1 MTSRPLHLGAEW
13 IRAVG
18 QEADVVMSS
27 RVRLARN
34 MSDLPFPN
42 SATPA
47 QKREVMGLLQQAMTD
62 GSIEPSFSEPNPEA
76 RLLWIDL
83 TQISPTERAMLY
95 ERHLISK
102 QHAKGDEP
110 RAALISA
117 PDEWLSVMINEEDH
131 LRMQVMRSGL
141 ALSEAFEKINTVDDA
156 VEARVAYAFS
166 PKFGHLTACPTNVGT
181 GIRVS
186 VMLHLPALR
195 LVGEMD
201 KVRRAAKAMNLAVR
215 GFYGEGSEAAG
226 DIYQISNQTTLGRS
240 ETDILHDF
248 ERQIVPQV
256 IDYERAAREALL
268 RKRRVMFE
276 DKAHRALGLLR
287 SARLLATEEAL
298 HALSL
303 VRLGLH
309 TRVLT
314 GVDANVV
321 NQLVLL
327 VQPAHLQRS
336 VARDLDQG
344 ERREAR
350 AMMCRERLTGG

>member
-1 MTSRPLHLGAEW
+1 MNTGPLHLGAEW

-34 MSDLPFPN
+34 LADLPFPN
-42 SATPA
+42 SASA
-47 QKREVMGLLQQAMTD
+47 EQKRETMRLLRQATTD
-62 GSIEPSFSEPNPEA
+62 ESVDPSFGEPAPDA
-76 RLLWIDL
+76 RLLWVDL
-83 TQISPTERAMLY
+83 TQVSPTERAMLY

-110 RAALISA
+110 RAVLISA

-141 ALSEAFEKINTVDDA
+141 ALSEAFERINRVDDA
-156 VEARVAYAFS
+156 IEARVPYAFN
-166 PKFGHLTACPTNVGT
+166 PRFGYLTACPTNVGT

-201 KVRRAAKAMNLAVR
+201 KVRRAAKSMNLAVR

-226 DIYQISNQTTLGRS
+226 DIYQISNQTTVGRP
-240 ETDILHDF
+240 ERDILQDF

-256 IDYERAAREALL
+256 IEYERTAREALL

-276 DKAHRALGLLR
+276 DKAHRALALLR

-309 TRVLT
+309 TRVLS
-314 GVDANVV
+314 GVDAEAVTH
-321 NQLVLL
+321 LVLL
-327 VQPAHLQRS
+327 LQPAHLQRA
-336 VARDLDQG
+336 VGRDMDQG

-350 AMMCRERLTGG
+350 AKLCRERLAGS

>member
-1 MTSRPLHLGAEW
+1 MSGTPLHLGAEW
-13 IRAVG
+13 LRAVG
-18 QEADVVMSS
+18 QESDVVMSS

-34 MSDLPFPN
+34 LSDIAFPN
-42 SATPA
+42 SASA
-47 QKREVMGLLQQAMTD
+47 EQKREALGLLKRATTE
-62 GSIEPSFSEPNPEA
+62 GGIEASFGESKDEA

-110 RAALISA
+110 RAVLVSA
-117 PDEWLSVMINEEDH
+117 PDEWLSVMVNEEDH

-141 ALSEAFEKINTVDDA
+141 ALSEAFERINRVDDTI
-156 VEARVAYAFS
+156 EGRVSYAFS
-166 PKFGHLTACPTNVGT
+166 ARFGYLTACPTNVGT

-195 LVGEMD
+195 LAGEMD

-226 DIYQISNQTTLGRS
+226 DIYQISNQTTLGRT
-240 ETDILHDF
+240 ERDILHDF

-256 IDYERAAREALL
+256 IDYERAARESLL

-276 DKAHRALGLLR
+276 DKAQRALAMLR
-287 SARLLATEEAL
+287 SARLMSSEEAL
-298 HALSL
+298 QALSL

-314 GVDANVV
+314 GVEANAVH
-321 NQLVLL
+321 QLVLL
-327 VQPAHLQRS
+327 VQPAHLQR
-336 VARDLDQG
+336 AMGRDMDQG

-350 AMMCRERLTGG
+350 ATLCRERLGGA

>member
-1 MTSRPLHLGAEW
+1 MSASPLHLGAEW
-13 IRAVG
+13 LRAAG

-34 MSDLPFPN
+34 LADVPFPN
-42 SATPA
+42 SASGE
-47 QKREVMGLLQQAMTD
+47 QKREAMRQLREAAMG
-62 GSIEPSFSEPNPEA
+62 GGIEPSFSEKKDDA

-141 ALSEAFEKINTVDDA
+141 ALSEAFERINRVDDSIENS
-156 VEARVAYAFS
+156 VTYAFS
-166 PKFGHLTACPTNVGT
+166 ERFGYLTACPTNVGT

-195 LVGEMD
+195 LAGEMD

-240 ETDILHDF
+240 EEEILQDF
-248 ERQIVPQV
+248 EGQIVPQV

-268 RKRRVMFE
+268 RKRRVLFE
-276 DKAHRALGLLR
+276 DKAHRALAMLR
-287 SARLLATEEAL
+287 SARLLASEEAL
-298 HALSL
+298 QALSL
-303 VRLGLH
+303 VSLGLH
-309 TRVLT
+309 TGVLK
-314 GVDANVV
+314 GVERSAVR
-321 NQLVLL
+321 QLVLL
-327 VQPAHLQRS
+327 VQPAHLQR
-336 VARDLDQG
+336 AMGREMDQAT
-344 ERREAR
+344 RREAR
-350 AMMCRERLTGG
+350 ATLCRERLVGA

>member
-1 MTSRPLHLGAEW
+1 MKTGPLHLGAEW

-18 QEADVVMSS
+18 HDADVVMSS

-34 MSDLPFPN
+34 LADIPFPN
-42 SATPA
+42 SASA
-47 QKREVMGLLQQAMTD
+47 EQKREAMRVLQQATGCGD
-62 GSIEPSFSEPNPEA
+62 IDPSFGEPGEGA

-83 TQISPTERAMLY
+83 TQITPTERAMLY

-110 RAALISA
+110 RAALVSA
-117 PDEWLSVMINEEDH
+117 PDEWLSIMVNEEDH

-141 ALSEAFEKINTVDDA
+141 ALSEAFERINRVDDA
-156 VEARVAYAFS
+156 IESHVSYAFHS
-166 PKFGHLTACPTNVGT
+166 KFGYLTACATNVGT

-195 LVGEMD
+195 LTGEMD
-201 KVRRAAKAMNLAVR
+201 KVRRAAKSMNLAVR

-240 ETDILHDF
+240 ERDILHDF

-256 IDYERAAREALL
+256 IDYERAARDALL
-268 RKRRVMFE
+268 RKRRMMFE

-287 SARLLATEEAL
+287 SARLLATEESL

-303 VRLGLH
+303 IRLGLH
-309 TRVLT
+309 TRVLS
-314 GVDANVV
+314 GVDAGAV
-321 NQLVLL
+321 NHLFLL

-336 VARDLDQG
+336 VGRDMDQG

-350 AMMCRERLTGG
+350 AALCRERLAGG